1 MMIIGII
8 TDCSLVELLLYGCS
22 VYLQRITTTL

>member
-8 TDCSLVELLLYGCS
+8 TDCSLFELLLYCCS
-22 VYLQRITTTL
+22 VSLQRITTTL